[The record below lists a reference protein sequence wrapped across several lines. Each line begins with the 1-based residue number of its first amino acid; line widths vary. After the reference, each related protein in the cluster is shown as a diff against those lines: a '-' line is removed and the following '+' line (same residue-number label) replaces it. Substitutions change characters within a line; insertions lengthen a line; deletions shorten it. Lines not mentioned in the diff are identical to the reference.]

1 MRAIAFVLALS
12 LVVWNTSALAANE
25 DTRVPSFE
33 ETKHLAEQGN
43 VDAQFN
49 LGWMYRIGQGVPK
62 NDAEAVAWYRRAAEQ
77 GDASAQYN
85 LGVTYQRG
93 EGIPKNDAEAVAW
106 YRRAAEQGDAKAQ
119 HNLGVM
125 YDEGEGVPKND
136 VDAYFWFNLAA
147 AQGQE
152 NAGGNRDSTEKQMT
166 REQIAEAQRR
176 SATWKPK
183 TE

>member
-1 MRAIAFVLALS
+1 MKHYVPLLLLLMVFSPVVVAQNTPTVTNDPISELRRAAQ
-12 LVVWNTSALAANE
+12 
-25 DTRVPSFE
+25 
-33 ETKHLAEQGN
+33 QGDA
-43 VDAQFN
+43 DAQYN
-49 LGWMYRIGQGVPK
+49 LGWIYAKGEGVPK

-77 GDASAQYN
+77 GYADAQYN
-85 LGVTYQRG
+85 LGWMY
-93 EGIPKNDAEAVAW
+93 
-106 YRRAAEQGDAKAQ
+106 AK
-119 HNLGVM
+119 
-125 YDEGEGVPKND
+125 GEGVPKND

-152 NAGGNRDSTEKQMT
+152 NAGGNRDITEKQMT